1 MYFLIFLILG
11 LSFFLIIFRNK
22 IFVIWIGLELLVFVS
37 VSIFSIK
44 KSTIFKNFKK
54 MFFYFVIQTLGSL
67 LIIFSFFKKTQILFA
82 IGILIKLGV
91 FPFFFLGSNFFVFS
105 KMTEFIYFVSF
116 KKDSFILYFS
126 KLFWE
131 KSNVVNFSFFCFS
144 RNLRFVFFVKS
155 F

>member
-1 MYFLIFLILG
+1 
-11 LSFFLIIFRNK
+11 LIIFRNK

-91 FPFFFLGSNFFVFS
+91 FPFFFWVPIFLFSLKWQSLFILLVLKKIPLFYIFLNFFERNQMLLIFLFS
-105 KMTEFIYFVSF
+105 AFQGIWG
-116 KKDSFILYFS
+116 
-126 KLFWE
+126 LF
-131 KSNVVNFSFFCFS
+131 
-144 RNLRFVFFVKS
+144 FFVKS